1 MSATAF
7 RYHRIPTDAEPLREQ
22 VRAFLTDALKTRS
35 PLKRAE
41 SWMGADPAFS
51 RELGRRG

>member
-7 RYHRIPTDAEPLREQ
+7 RYHRIPIDAEPLREQ
-22 VRAFLTDALKTRS
+22 VRAFLAETLKTRS

-41 SWMGADPAFS
+41 SWMGADPADRKS
-51 RELGRRG
+51 VV